1 MSRYIDEMSREE
13 LVREVIDLLKRGVF
27 EPHEVGDPTILT
39 TRALREGLRRVR
51 LCILREGRVG
61 DGERASRA
69 PSITP
74 IPAGSDSPEA

>member
-61 DGERASRA
+61 DGEGASRA